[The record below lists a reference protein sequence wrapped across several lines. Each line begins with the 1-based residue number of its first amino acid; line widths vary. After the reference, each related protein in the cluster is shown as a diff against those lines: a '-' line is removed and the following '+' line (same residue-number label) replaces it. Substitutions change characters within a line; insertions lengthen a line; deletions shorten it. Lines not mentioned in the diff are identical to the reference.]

1 MNKTLVLAA
10 PLVALVAACAAPGGS
25 GSTRTAA
32 AAPASGTQY
41 CMKERL
47 FESGGEMSCNW
58 APTFAD
64 ACENPNL
71 TSISKGSVS
80 GTPANAG
87 RCGNGQWLVSVTK
100 KG

>member
-1 MNKTLVLAA
+1 MKKILILAA
-10 PLVALVAACAAPGGS
+10 PVVLALAACAAPGAGTS
-25 GSTRTAA
+25 RVAA
-32 AAPASGTQY
+32 AAPASGTEY
-41 CMKERL
+41 CKKDRL

-58 APTFAD
+58 SPSAGD

-71 TSISKGSVS
+71 SSISKGSVS
-80 GTPANAG
+80 GAPTGAG